1 MGVTQ
6 TSFTYGVTKTACV
19 KPQAPIGPGH
29 ILLGGAPPS
38 ARFWTLPCLRAASPR
53 AFVCTRPDER
63 GHSAPAKMTYHLF
76 IAFNHGRRGRYRT
89 ASKGMASTRSS
100 KSAGKLR
107 AVGGGEDKEGECL
120 VLKEFIRLA
129 EGARAGVVVTTV
141 ASERAREVGAEYRA
155 VFEKLGVDDV
165 KVHVISHGFKFD
177 LANRRPVSEEKE
189 RVEENAAGAEK
200 AARPE
205 ADEGE
210 VE

>member
-1 MGVTQ
+1 MPRPQGV
-6 TSFTYGVTKTACV
+6 
-19 KPQAPIGPGH
+19 H
-29 ILLGGAPPS
+29 PP
-38 ARFWTLPCLRAASPR
+38 RQRR
-53 AFVCTRPDER
+53 TRR
-63 GHSAPAKMTYHLF
+63 
-76 IAFNHGRRGRYRT
+76 RRGDD
-89 ASKGMASTRSS
+89 G
-100 KSAGKLR
+100 
-107 AVGGGEDKEGECL
+107 
-120 VLKEFIRLA
+120 RL
-129 EGARAGVVVTTV
+129 
-141 ASERAREVGAEYRA
+141 RAREVGAEYRA